1 MRFIMA
7 PRNVLV
13 MYRVVRGVH
22 DAVNSRRSAVF
33 PRRRKEKCRTT
44 PSLYYSA
51 FLVEPRADY
60 QVTSWGDFS
69 LSVFGDGRHESEI
82 PRASG
87 AGRIAHVWDRHNRR
101 RKPKPK
107 RKAGT
112 SALGRQPP
120 RQYGRRA

>member
-1 MRFIMA
+1 MRLIMT

-22 DAVNSRRSAVF
+22 YAVNPRRSAVF
-33 PRRRKEKCRTT
+33 PQRRKNAEQP

-51 FLVEPRADY
+51 FLVEPRVDY

-87 AGRIAHVWDRHNRR
+87 AGRIARVRDRRDRR
-101 RKPKPK
+101 
-107 RKAGT
+107 
-112 SALGRQPP
+112 
-120 RQYGRRA
+120 